1 MHQVYFRDSHK
12 LLRAKTKLSLA
23 FSRSK
28 PSVNRRISKTMVPLA
43 EGYLKGCNATV
54 LAYGQTGS
62 SKTYSIGTAFTMCNE
77 TDKTKGVIPRLMETI
92 FLWIE

>member
-1 MHQVYFRDSHK
+1 
-12 LLRAKTKLSLA
+12 
-23 FSRSK
+23 
-28 PSVNRRISKTMVPLA
+28 MVPLA
-43 EGYLKGCNATV
+43 EGYLKGCNAIV

-77 TDKTKGVIPRLMETI
+77 TDETKGVIPRLIETI